1 MDTEFQLGKIK
12 KFGDGGSDGHT
23 TQMYL
28 MPLNCI
34 PINDVNSKFCY
45 IYFTT
50 MKKIRINLKTNSGSA
65 NKKQNI
71 FQR

>member
-1 MDTEFQLGKIK
+1 MD
-12 KFGDGGSDGHT
+12 GSDGHT